1 MVFKKLVL
9 GIKIIALTGCLV
21 FTTTAFS
28 QGSATNN
35 LPDNSRAKLMYK
47 QTHGSSDSQEN
58 KLLADGFKIKMDISV
73 LEEAV
78 NERDDIDMDAI
89 PSEDL
94 YGGVWTNRHVDAYG
108 SSLKLAEY
116 EVDLS
121 NFTMPAVG
129 HVTSNFGRRGSR
141 RYHYGV
147 DIKAQTGDTIYAAFD
162 GKIRV
167 KQFDRRGYGNYIVI
181 RHLNG
186 LETVYG
192 HLSKFLT
199 DENEFVMSGDPIGL
213 AGNTG
218 RSFGSHL
225 HLETRFLGKPIDPN
239 FIIDFANQVCHRDTY
254 LVSNDSY
261 KKTSKSSSVITR
273 ATASNSNYVQPS
285 AAKTNK
291 YVSGDV
297 KHYKVKRGDTLGG
310 IAKKLGMSVNQ
321 LCALNNIT
329 SRTTIKIGRQL
340 LVSSTETTNINTKEK
355 DNTKDNKFVSGDVKH
370 YKVKSGDTLGAIAT
384 KNGVS
389 VKKLCSLNNITSR
402 TKLQIGKSLRIS

>member
-1 MVFKKLVL
+1 MAFQ
-9 GIKIIALTGCLV
+9 KIITGVKLFAVAGCM
-21 FTTTAFS
+21 FFSTTAFS
-28 QGSATNN
+28 QGSGTKDQ
-35 LPDNSRAKLMYK
+35 PDNSRAKLMYK
-47 QTHGSSDSQEN
+47 QTHGLNDVKEN
-58 KLLADGFKIKMDISV
+58 KLLADGFKLKMDISI

-78 NERDDIDMDAI
+78 NEREFIDVDAI

-94 YGGVWTNRHVDAYG
+94 YGGIWVHSRVDAYG
-108 SSLKLAEY
+108 TAVAAPSEY

-121 NFTMPAVG
+121 NFTMPVIG

-167 KQFDRRGYGNYIVI
+167 KQYDRRGYGYYVVI

-192 HLSKFLT
+192 HLSKFLVA
-199 DENEFVMSGDPIGL
+199 ENDFVMSGDPIGL

-239 FIIDFANQVCHRDTY
+239 FIIDFDNKVCHRDSY
-254 LVSNDSY
+254 IVSNESY
-261 KKTSKSSSVITR
+261 NRTTQSSRVIKR
-273 ATASNSNYVQPS
+273 ATANNYVKSTS
-285 AAKTNK
+285 ANTNK

-297 KHYKVKRGDTLGG
+297 SHYKVKRGDTLGA
-310 IAKKLGMSVNQ
+310 IARRNGVTIKQ
-321 LCALNNIT
+321 LCDLNNIT
-329 SRTTIKIGRQL
+329 RNTTLRIGQRLLLNQSRT
-340 LVSSTETTNINTKEK
+340 SSSSNDKE
-355 DNTKDNKFVSGDVKH
+355 VQGDVKH
-370 YKVKSGDTLGAIAT
+370 YKVKSGDTLGAIA
-384 KNGVS
+384 KRNGVS
-389 VKKLCSLNNITSR
+389 LKQLCELNNITTR
-402 TKLQIGKSLRIS
+402 TTLNIGRTLRIS